1 MIAVK
6 ESKPCSP
13 GLVHETTTL
22 IPDQILRKGLNSG
35 NTALINPCEILH
47 SVQDHQKQGCY
58 GYIVDSNRMKG
69 REYELHRNPG
79 KPDDK
84 ISSKISLRQLLEHST
99 QALPPLTY
107 RDRISLAAKI
117 ASNMLCLHQTPWL
130 PEGVTSD
137 NIFFTQKD
145 GIPQVFIAQQVP
157 EPPHPG
163 SGGLKTPRSLSL
175 NLGIVRLGILLVEII
190 LGRSLNNHGGSTE
203 LEWDFISDYDAAQK
217 LLNEVEQYGGSNYG
231 SARCCRTLDRGP
243 DDRYIHLASQ
253 KASSL
258 VKSKPTALAPL
269 GTKAV
274 FQHSSRKRQGIIV
287 VLTAGAE
294 CAELLSSK
302 NNNLDQ
308 VSSSNVTG
316 ISLVGCGTA
325 LTDLLSRQANIV
337 NSLCQGNIKIANAT
351 STTAPGSQEPP
362 GEAQKCDLALKRL
375 DDVAS
380 IAYSK
385 FYAYLFKDL
394 PVCWRQLYTDAQIL
408 KFCLLFLKSPYGTTG
423 HHHPLRGVGSSCDDG
438 IKHHDCLYE
447 LVKTLDLALILAGAA
462 GERRGRRWIDKAL
475 ELLHFIWLAEGED
488 QEDGPSGATSNDSR
502 PAKRAKHTGNHD
514 ALDTRDSYVASDTF
528 STREPF
534 TPPVTHP
541 IKVVEALSI
550 DEFQTY
556 MDRPRDPKLGPEP
569 LILRSTLREWPALST
584 RPWNRP
590 SYLLSQ
596 TFDGR
601 RLVPVE
607 VGRSYVDEGWGQKL
621 ITFGDFLRE
630 YIDPT
635 TSTSLNDVQEDHD
648 SSQASDTGRSEIK
661 GSRSIIKDS
670 SKEDTP
676 QQSKPTIA
684 YLAQH
689 QLFTQLPA
697 LRNDI
702 LIPDYCYTSPPP
714 HPIEAGID
722 QPELDAPLLNAWFG
736 PPGTISP
743 LHNDPYH
750 NILTQVVGRK
760 YVRLY
765 APQHDTAR
773 LAARGKENG
782 VEMGNT
788 SALDV
793 GVVEGWDD
801 CLPTTEGDGEQG
813 EHDREEEEGGGEIGE
828 EEEENI
834 KAFKT
839 LPFVD
844 CILEPGDAL
853 YIPIGWWHYVR
864 GLSVSFSVSFWWN

>member
-1 MIAVK
+1 M
-6 ESKPCSP
+6 
-13 GLVHETTTL
+13 TTIKQVNKL
-22 IPDQILRKGLNSG
+22 IKHC
-35 NTALINPCEILH
+35 TEAA
-47 SVQDHQKQGCY
+47 
-58 GYIVDSNRMKG
+58 
-69 REYELHRNPG
+69 
-79 KPDDK
+79 
-84 ISSKISLRQLLEHST
+84 ST
-99 QALPPLTY
+99 IQ
-107 RDRISLAAKI
+107 
-117 ASNMLCLHQTPWL
+117 
-130 PEGVTSD
+130 
-137 NIFFTQKD
+137 
-145 GIPQVFIAQQVP
+145 
-157 EPPHPG
+157 
-163 SGGLKTPRSLSL
+163 
-175 NLGIVRLGILLVEII
+175 
-190 LGRSLNNHGGSTE
+190 
-203 LEWDFISDYDAAQK
+203 
-217 LLNEVEQYGGSNYG
+217 
-231 SARCCRTLDRGP
+231 
-243 DDRYIHLASQ
+243 
-253 KASSL
+253 
-258 VKSKPTALAPL
+258 
-269 GTKAV
+269 
-274 FQHSSRKRQGIIV
+274 
-287 VLTAGAE
+287 AE
-294 CAELLSSK
+294 CAEILSGK
-302 NNNLDQ
+302 NDNHDQ
-308 VSSSNVTG
+308 VSSSSVTG
-316 ISLVGCGTA
+316 TSLVGCGIA
-325 LTDLLSRQANIV
+325 LVDLLSRPANAV
-337 NSLCQGNIKIANAT
+337 NVFYQDNTNDANAT
-351 STTAPGSQEPP
+351 STTVLGSQEPP

-375 DDVAS
+375 DDIAS

-408 KFCLLFLKSPYGTTG
+408 KFCLLFLKSPYRTTG
-423 HHHPLRGVGSSCDDG
+423 HHHALRGGGSSFDDG
-438 IKHHDCLYE
+438 IKHHDCLSE

-462 GERRGRRWIDKAL
+462 GEGRGRRWIDKAL
-475 ELLHFIWLAEGED
+475 EMLHSIWLAEGED
-488 QEDGPSGATSNDSR
+488 QVGGDDINNDSR
-502 PAKRAKHTGNHD
+502 PPKRAKRTGNHN
-514 ALDTRDSYVASDTF
+514 ALDIRDFHVASDTF

-534 TPPVTHP
+534 TPPVTRP
-541 IKVVEALSI
+541 IEVVEAISI
-550 DEFQTY
+550 EEFQTY
-556 MDRPRDPKLGPEP
+556 MDQPRDPKLGPEP
-569 LILRSTLREWPALST
+569 LILRNTLSEWPALST
-584 RPWNRP
+584 RPWNQP
-590 SYLLSQ
+590 SYLISQ

-635 TSTSLNDVQEDHD
+635 TSTSLKDVQEDHD
-648 SSQASDTGRSEIK
+648 SSQASDTGSSEIK
-661 GSRSIIKDS
+661 GRSGNTITD

-676 QQSKPTIA
+676 QKPKPTIA

-702 LIPDYCYTSPPP
+702 MIPDYCYTSPPP
-714 HPIEAGID
+714 HPTDTSID

-765 APQHDTAR
+765 SPHETAR

-793 GVVEGWDD
+793 GVLEGWDD
-801 CLPTTEGDGEQG
+801 CLPTTTTDDDEQG
-813 EHDREEEEGGGEIGE
+813 EDEDKEGE

-834 KAFKT
+834 KAFKA

>member
-1 MIAVK
+1 MHVTQPQALLKLITIIDLTQTIPFMANHVIFQNNRGNK
-6 ESKPCSP
+6 RYIFSM
-13 GLVHETTTL
+13 TTTKQSNQL
-22 IPDQILRKGLNSG
+22 IKHCAEA
-35 NTALINPCEILH
+35 ALTI
-47 SVQDHQKQGCY
+47 Q
-58 GYIVDSNRMKG
+58 
-69 REYELHRNPG
+69 
-79 KPDDK
+79 
-84 ISSKISLRQLLEHST
+84 
-99 QALPPLTY
+99 
-107 RDRISLAAKI
+107 
-117 ASNMLCLHQTPWL
+117 
-130 PEGVTSD
+130 
-137 NIFFTQKD
+137 
-145 GIPQVFIAQQVP
+145 
-157 EPPHPG
+157 
-163 SGGLKTPRSLSL
+163 
-175 NLGIVRLGILLVEII
+175 
-190 LGRSLNNHGGSTE
+190 
-203 LEWDFISDYDAAQK
+203 
-217 LLNEVEQYGGSNYG
+217 
-231 SARCCRTLDRGP
+231 
-243 DDRYIHLASQ
+243 
-253 KASSL
+253 
-258 VKSKPTALAPL
+258 
-269 GTKAV
+269 
-274 FQHSSRKRQGIIV
+274 
-287 VLTAGAE
+287 AE
-294 CAELLSSK
+294 CAEILSGK
-302 NNNLDQ
+302 NSHDNI
-308 VSSSNVTG
+308 TEA
-316 ISLVGCGTA
+316 SLVGCGTA
-325 LTDLLSRQANIV
+325 LIDLLSRQANTV
-337 NSLCQGNIKIANAT
+337 DVLYQNNTKDPNAT
-351 STTAPGSQEPP
+351 STAPGSQEPD
-362 GEAQKCDLALKRL
+362 EAQRCNLALKRL
-375 DDVAS
+375 DDIAS

-408 KFCLLFLKSPYGTTG
+408 KFCLLFLKSLYGTG
-423 HHHPLRGVGSSCDDG
+423 HHPLRGGSSFDDG
-438 IKHHDCLYE
+438 IKHDCLYE

-475 ELLHFIWLAEGED
+475 EMLHFIWLTKDEN
-488 QEDGPSGATSNDSR
+488 QDSTGNTAGTHDR
-502 PAKRAKHTGNHD
+502 PAKRAKLTGNHG
-514 ALDTRDSYVASDTF
+514 ALDTCDVCMVSSTF

-534 TPPVTHP
+534 TPTVTRPVN
-541 IKVVEALSI
+541 VVEALSI
-550 DEFQTY
+550 EEFQTY

-569 LILRSTLREWPALST
+569 LVLRNTLSEWPALST
-584 RPWNRP
+584 RPWNQP

-635 TSTSLNDVQEDHD
+635 TTTSLNDHD
-648 SSQASDTGRSEIK
+648 SSQASDTRSEIK
-661 GSRSIIKDS
+661 ESGNIKDS
-670 SKEDTP
+670 KEDAP
-676 QQSKPTIA
+676 LPSKPIA

-714 HPIEAGID
+714 HPTDARID

-765 APQHDTAR
+765 APHETAR

-793 GVVEGWDD
+793 GVVEGWD
-801 CLPTTEGDGEQG
+801 CLPTDDEQS
-813 EHDREEEEGGGEIGE
+813 EDREGE
-828 EEEENI
+828 EENT
-834 KAFKT
+834 KAFKA

-844 CILEPGDAL
+844 FILEPGDAL

>member
-1 MIAVK
+1 M
-6 ESKPCSP
+6 
-13 GLVHETTTL
+13 TTIKQVNKL
-22 IPDQILRKGLNSG
+22 IKHC
-35 NTALINPCEILH
+35 AEAA
-47 SVQDHQKQGCY
+47 
-58 GYIVDSNRMKG
+58 
-69 REYELHRNPG
+69 
-79 KPDDK
+79 
-84 ISSKISLRQLLEHST
+84 ST
-99 QALPPLTY
+99 IQ
-107 RDRISLAAKI
+107 
-117 ASNMLCLHQTPWL
+117 
-130 PEGVTSD
+130 
-137 NIFFTQKD
+137 
-145 GIPQVFIAQQVP
+145 
-157 EPPHPG
+157 
-163 SGGLKTPRSLSL
+163 
-175 NLGIVRLGILLVEII
+175 
-190 LGRSLNNHGGSTE
+190 
-203 LEWDFISDYDAAQK
+203 
-217 LLNEVEQYGGSNYG
+217 
-231 SARCCRTLDRGP
+231 
-243 DDRYIHLASQ
+243 
-253 KASSL
+253 
-258 VKSKPTALAPL
+258 
-269 GTKAV
+269 
-274 FQHSSRKRQGIIV
+274 
-287 VLTAGAE
+287 AE
-294 CAELLSSK
+294 CAEILSGK
-302 NNNLDQ
+302 NNKHDQ
-308 VSSSNVTG
+308 VSSSSVTG
-316 ISLVGCGTA
+316 TSLVGCGTA
-325 LTDLLSRQANIV
+325 LVDLLSRQANIV
-337 NSLCQGNIKIANAT
+337 NTLYQINTKDANAT
-351 STTAPGSQEPP
+351 STAPGSQGP

-375 DDVAS
+375 DDIAS

-408 KFCLLFLKSPYGTTG
+408 KFCLLFLKSPYGTNG
-423 HHHPLRGVGSSCDDG
+423 HHHALGGGGSSFDDS
-438 IKHHDCLYE
+438 IKHHDCLSE

-462 GERRGRRWIDKAL
+462 GEKRGRRWIDKAL

-488 QEDGPSGATSNDSR
+488 QEDGPGDATSNDSR
-502 PAKRAKHTGNHD
+502 PAKRAKRTAHHG
-514 ALDTRDSYVASDTF
+514 ALDTRDSHVISDTF
-528 STREPF
+528 STIEPF
-534 TPPVTHP
+534 TPPVTRP
-541 IKVVEALSI
+541 IEVVEALSI
-550 DEFQTY
+550 EEFQTY

-569 LILRSTLREWPALST
+569 LILRNTLSEWPALST

-635 TSTSLNDVQEDHD
+635 TSISLNDDQD
-648 SSQASDTGRSEIK
+648 SSQVGDTGSEIK
-661 GSRSIIKDS
+661 GSRNIIKDS
-670 SKEDTP
+670 SKEDIP

-702 LIPDYCYTSPPP
+702 LIPDYCFTSPPP
-714 HPIEAGID
+714 HPTDASID

-736 PPGTISP
+736 PPRTISP

-750 NILTQVVGRK
+750 NVLTQVVGRK

-765 APQHDTAR
+765 SPHETAR

-793 GVVEGWDD
+793 GVLEGWDD
-801 CLPTTEGDGEQG
+801 CLPTTTTDDDEQG
-813 EHDREEEEGGGEIGE
+813 EDEDKEGEEE

-834 KAFKT
+834 KAFKA